1 MKLFRLKKKSA
12 EPIPQPEETPV
23 PEEMTEE
30 IPAEPDFSSKSKHKF
45 VLTYRAKRRLRGLG
59 ITLAV
64 LAVTGAVGFVC
75 WFTWLG
81 RFVVYSADGARLDF
95 EGSFQAGEPQEVVP
109 PNRPVVDIYYN
120 EGDQQ
125 VETSY
130 DLTQIQAR
138 YVTGKMLSDYIG
150 EVDQLLTDDPARHAV
165 MLDLKS
171 PFGSLYYNSA
181 VDPENISSRMDTA
194 AVEKLIKKLDGSG
207 VYLIARIPAFRD
219 YAYGLEHVGDGLS
232 VPDGSHLW
240 ADEESCYWLNP
251 TSTNV
256 LSRLISFV
264 SELRSM
270 GFDEVVFENFSFPD
284 TDQLEF
290 DGDRNAAI
298 AKAAETLVSS
308 CATDRFAVSFQSSD
322 PDFPMPAGRS
332 RLYLTDIVATGAKAA
347 FDACAM
353 ENPETKLVFLTESSD
368 TRFDISS
375 VARPLPVGD
384 FLTVE
389 TEPTETTEATE
400 ESTEPSETEETEET
414 EEDSDDED

>member
-1 MKLFRLKKKSA
+1 MKLFRLKKKKQ
-12 EPIPQPEETPV
+12 EPVPQPEETPV
-23 PEEMTEE
+23 PEEMADE
-30 IPAEPDFSSKSKHKF
+30 IPAEPDFSPKSKHKF
-45 VLTYRAKRRLRGLG
+45 VLTYRARRRLRGLG

-64 LAVTGAVGFVC
+64 LAVAGVVGFVC

-109 PNRPVVDIYYN
+109 PSRPVVDIYYN

-130 DLTQIQAR
+130 ELTQINVR
-138 YVTGKMLSDYIG
+138 YITGKMLLDSIG
-150 EVDQLLTDDPARHAV
+150 EVDQLLTEDPAGHAV

-181 VDPENISSRMDTA
+181 VDPENISSKMDTT
-194 AVEKLIKKLDGSG
+194 AVENLIKKLDASG

-240 ADEESCYWLNP
+240 TDEENCYWLNP

-256 LSRLISFV
+256 ISRLISFV

-270 GFDEVVFENFSFPD
+270 GFDEVVFENFAFPD

-290 DGDRNAAI
+290 DGDRTEAI

-308 CATDRFAVSFQSSD
+308 CTTDRFAVSFQSSD
-322 PDFPMPAGRS
+322 PNFPIPAGRS

-347 FDACAM
+347 FDACTM

-368 TRFDISS
+368 TRFDLSS

-389 TEPTETTEATE
+389 TEPTETTEETE
-400 ESTEPSETEETEET
+400 EPSETEETEE
-414 EEDSDDED
+414 DSDSED